1 MYALLYALVCAC
13 MKVYRLCL
21 LYVNQVLFELVP
33 HRRSIQ
39 VTARGA
45 MPCCL
50 MRKISRMF
58 VKVVHSYEGL
68 QNLSLDSILCPVCI
82 FENHPRPH
90 RFSLSSIETSASE
103 DVDSSLE
110 CLNGHS
116 LPSRRMLLSGTVD
129 PPQSDSPRT
138 TPRRDVNRIDYSGCP
153 RLFVVLP
160 VSQDGTTIS
169 RDLTLF
175 SSSLVFDG
183 YAAHF
188 LCEFP
193 HGYHVAA
200 SPGFRLANPKEFMR
214 VHGSRVLA
222 ILRLLSRTSG
232 SSVSTSSVRVDGA
245 TVDSLVRDLT
255 TRFPVVKDTT
265 VSMTT
270 DGLRRYVDED
280 DGRIRR
286 DELRKMLRLVDQAD
300 CFGPLVRF
308 SYRDRFIWLCHGH
321 YRQMELMTNGSNGEA
336 L

>member
-1 MYALLYALVCAC
+1 
-13 MKVYRLCL
+13 
-21 LYVNQVLFELVP
+21 
-33 HRRSIQ
+33 
-39 VTARGA
+39 

-50 MRKISRMF
+50 MKKISRMF
-58 VKVVHSYEGL
+58 GKVVHSYEGL

-90 RFSLSSIETSASE
+90 RFSLTSIEESTSATP
-103 DVDSSLE
+103 LE

-116 LPSRRMLLSGTVD
+116 LSSRRKLLSGTIV

-138 TPRRDVNRIDYSGCP
+138 PRREVNRIDYSGCP
-153 RLFVVLP
+153 RMFVVLP
-160 VSQDGTTIS
+160 VSRDGTTIS

-193 HGYHVAA
+193 HGYHVTA

-214 VHGSRVLA
+214 VHGSRVLG
-222 ILRLLSRTSG
+222 ILRLLSRMSDST
-232 SSVSTSSVRVDGA
+232 VSNSFVRIDGA
-245 TVDSLVRDLT
+245 MVDSLIRDLT

-265 VSMTT
+265 VAMTT
-270 DGLRRYVDED
+270 DALRRFVDED
-280 DGRIRR
+280 DGRVRR
-286 DELRKMLRLVDQAD
+286 EDLRRMLRLVDQAD
-300 CFGPLVRF
+300 CLGPLVRF

-321 YRQMELMTNGSNGEA
+321 YRQMELLTNGSNGEGQVNGSGFEPIKR
-336 L
+336 LQ